1 VRRNFLNRRPER
13 SSSLPAQAG
22 RDTEGGRRVLN
33 GKKYFSIFTI
43 TLQEYFTYRL
53 NMLMWRIRQIF
64 VFLIPFFIWKA
75 VLGGGGEIYGYTFP
89 GVMTYLFGTTILRSL
104 VMGSRTV
111 DLGWM
116 INSGYLTIP
125 LMRPIGM
132 FRFLMTRDL
141 ADKLFNLSFIL
152 IEIPLI
158 LIVFHPLV
166 FLQTNI
172 ITLLLAIS
180 STLLAILMYFYINI
194 IFGAIGFWSRE
205 VWAPRFLLMVIM
217 EFATGAMFPLD
228 MLDAFWQK
236 IMLLTPFPYLLYVPL
251 KIYLGQSTSLIPQLI
266 WVIIL
271 SLLTKMI
278 WQKGILRY
286 EAEGR

>member
-1 VRRNFLNRRPER
+1 MTFNW
-13 SSSLPAQAG
+13 
-22 RDTEGGRRVLN
+22 
-33 GKKYFSIFTI
+33 KKYTSIFTI

-75 VLGGGGEIYGYTFP
+75 VLGGGGDIYGYSFAS
-89 GVMTYLFGTTILRSL
+89 VMTYLFGTTILRSL

-125 LMRPIGM
+125 LMRPLNI
-132 FRFLMTRDL
+132 FSFLMTRDA
-141 ADKLFNLSFIL
+141 ADKLFNLSFII

-158 LIVFHPLV
+158 FLIFKPPV
-166 FLQTNI
+166 FLQTDPLQ
-172 ITLLLAIS
+172 LLYAIS
-180 STLLAILMYFYINI
+180 STLLAILIYFYINV
-194 IFGAIGFWSRE
+194 IFGSIGFWSRD

-228 MLDAFWQK
+228 MLPQIWQK

-251 KIYLGQSTSLIPQLI
+251 KIYLGSDPTHLLHMVVQLTWTI
-266 WVIIL
+266 VL
-271 SLLTKMI
+271 YLLAKFI
-278 WQKGILRY
+278 WQKGLLRY

>member
-1 VRRNFLNRRPER
+1 MR
-13 SSSLPAQAG
+13 
-22 RDTEGGRRVLN
+22 
-33 GKKYFSIFTI
+33 KYYSIFSI

-75 VLGGGGEIYGYTFP
+75 VLGNGGEIYGYTFP
-89 GVMTYLFGTTILRSL
+89 AVMTYLFGTTILRSL

-125 LMRPIGM
+125 LLRPINI
-132 FRFLMTRDL
+132 FSFLLTRDA
-141 ADKLFNLSFIL
+141 ADKLFNLSFIFL
-152 IEIPLI
+152 EIPLI
-158 LIVFHPLV
+158 FLLFKPPVFI
-166 FLQTNI
+166 QTDLF
-172 ITLLLAIS
+172 TLLYTIIS
-180 STLLAILMYFYINI
+180 ILLAILIYFFINV
-194 IFGAIGFWSRE
+194 IFGSFAFWSRD

-228 MLDAFWQK
+228 MLSQYWQK
-236 IMLLTPFPYLLYVPL
+236 IMLATPFPYLLYVPL
-251 KIYLGQSTSLIPQLI
+251 KIYLGNQQNIITPLLTQLF
-266 WVIIL
+266 WTIIL
-271 SLLTKMI
+271 GFITRLI
-278 WQKGILRY
+278 WQKGLLRY

>member
-1 VRRNFLNRRPER
+1 MP
-13 SSSLPAQAG
+13 S
-22 RDTEGGRRVLN
+22 RDAEGGRRVLT
-33 GKKYFSIFTI
+33 GFRKYFSIFTI

-89 GVMTYLFGTTILRSL
+89 AVMTYLFGTTVLRSL

-116 INSGYLTIP
+116 INTGYLTIP
-125 LMRPIGM
+125 LMRPVGI

-141 ADKLFNLSFIL
+141 ADKLFNLSFIV

-158 LIVFHPLV
+158 LMIFRPPI
-166 FLQTNI
+166 FLQTNP
-172 ITLLLAIS
+172 LVVLAAVCSMLLAMI
-180 STLLAILMYFYINI
+180 IYFYINI
-194 IFGAIGFWSRE
+194 IFGAIGFWSRD

-228 MLDAFWQK
+228 MLSTFWQK
-236 IMLLTPFPYLLYVPL
+236 VMLLTPFPYLLYVPL
-251 KIYLGQSTSLIPQLI
+251 KIYLGQSVNLIPQLI
-266 WVIIL
+266 WAIIL
-271 SLLTKMI
+271 GILTNII
-278 WQKGILRY
+278 WQKGLLRY

>member
-1 VRRNFLNRRPER
+1 MTLRIYDL
-13 SSSLPAQAG
+13 
-22 RDTEGGRRVLN
+22 
-33 GKKYFSIFTI
+33 KKYTSIFSI

-89 GVMTYLFGTTILRSL
+89 AVMTYLFGTTILRSL

-125 LMRPIGM
+125 LMRPLGI

-141 ADKLFNLSFIL
+141 ADKLFNLSFIVF
-152 IEIPLI
+152 EIPLI
-158 LIVFHPLV
+158 FLIFRPPV
-166 FLQTNI
+166 FLQTNPTTI
-172 ITLLLAIS
+172 FLFTIS
-180 STLLAILMYFYINI
+180 LILAILIYFFINI
-194 IFGAIGFWSRE
+194 IFGAIGFWSRD

-228 MLDAFWQK
+228 MLNTFWQK

-251 KIYLGQSTSLIPQLI
+251 KIYLGQSVSLLPQLF

-271 SLLTKMI
+271 GVITKI
-278 WQKGILRY
+278 VWQKGLLRY